1 MSVVSI
7 TPTGFR
13 KSVAEM
19 LPEVVD
25 CLAANLHPE
34 KIILFG
40 SYAYGNPTPD
50 SDVDLLVVLDTNAS
64 STERYLVVSRLLYPR
79 PFPVDILV
87 RTPREIEHALRT
99 GDFFMQ
105 EIVAQGRVL
114 YERSH

>member
-1 MSVVSI
+1 MSI

-64 STERYLVVSRLLYPR
+64 STERYLAVSRLLYPR

-87 RTPREIEHALRT
+87 RTPREIEHALRRR
-99 GDFFMQ
+99 F
-105 EIVAQGRVL
+105 L
-114 YERSH
+114 YARDRCTRPSAI